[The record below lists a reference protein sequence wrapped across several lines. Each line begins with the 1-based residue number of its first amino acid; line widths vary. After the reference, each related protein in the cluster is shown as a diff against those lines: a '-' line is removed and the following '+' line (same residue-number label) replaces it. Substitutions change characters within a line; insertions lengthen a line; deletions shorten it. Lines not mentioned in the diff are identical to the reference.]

1 MVDQIGTG
9 NSADELIGD
18 DRPPS
23 RRSSALLVVLVL
35 ALGGYAVTRLLDPQE
50 PPQRAPADASPTAT
64 AAPAP
69 PAALSSAIP
78 SPYTSAYPA
87 SAEPTPTPAPWA
99 GLARRRDLGVDFA
112 LHRLVRA
119 AGRSYR
125 LGRGDRALDMHDAAA
140 GPVLLVQSR
149 GSTVLEQL
157 RRDGSRL
164 VLETFQGDSRL
175 PQGIAVDPAGRRVA
189 YAVTSGTSRGPF
201 GLVVQELRTG
211 AVLASRTTRRP
222 FGVRDW
228 LPSGVVL
235 TVAAESGGLPFRWRP
250 GSGAP
255 DQVTPAPGGGTRL
268 FLLAG
273 APRREE
279 WLVTG
284 PRCAGLVRALGRRPA
299 RWYCQVPLAE
309 PAAWSPSGQLV
320 VARGDRPV
328 LRVLDLRNGRTSRL
342 GIPPRVFV
350 SQVTWRSTDTV
361 LVSLRTLSGGRG
373 AVLSCRLEQPCR
385 RLGLGAPGPAADL
398 VLSL

>member
-1 MVDQIGTG
+1 MD
-9 NSADELIGD
+9 DDLIGE

-23 RRSSALLVVLVL
+23 RRPVAVAVALAVV
-35 ALGGYAVTRLLDPQE
+35 AGGFGLTQRLTAADPI
-50 PPQRAPADASPTAT
+50 PPRPPPVESGAATPSRPLTAPSAPAAA

-69 PAALSSAIP
+69 GSG
-78 SPYTSAYPA
+78 
-87 SAEPTPTPAPWA
+87 PAPWA
-99 GLARRRDLGVDFA
+99 GLARHRDAGVDFA

-119 AGRSYR
+119 DGRSYR
-125 LGRGDRALDMHDAAA
+125 LGRGDQALDMHDAAA

-149 GSTVLEQL
+149 GSTLLEQL
-157 RRDGSRL
+157 RRDGSRF
-164 VLETFQGDSRL
+164 VLETFQGDFRQ
-175 PQGIAVDPAGRRVA
+175 PQGIAVDPAGERVA
-189 YAVTSGTSRGPF
+189 YAVTTGTSRGPF
-201 GLVVQELRTG
+201 GLVVQDLRTG

-222 FGVRDW
+222 YGVRDW

-255 DQVTPAPGGGTRL
+255 DQVTPAPGDGKRL

-284 PRCAGLVRALGRRPA
+284 PRCTGLVRALGRRPA

-328 LRVLDLRNGRTSRL
+328 LRVLDLRSGRTSRL

-350 SQVTWRSTDTV
+350 SQVTWRSADTV

-385 RLGLGAPGPAADL
+385 RLELGAPGPAADL